1 MSGDLQ
7 GKPAIIMHGRADQV
21 VAPNHGGRAYY
32 ARNRQVDARD
42 DVALEIEN
50 GHHLEMFAYLLAP
63 NLGFYATPPNM
74 QHRYAYIHPYFEQ
87 APNQMF
93 AHLSSGRGAGL
104 RVRWFARRRCR
115 KAVKSRLQ
123 MTCLVKCWLC
133 RGEDVVRWQD
143 NTLVIPH

>member
-42 DVALEIEN
+42 DVVYWEIEN

-87 APNQMF
+87 ALNQMF
-93 AHLSSGRGAGL
+93 AHLSSGEAL
-104 RVRWFARRRCR
+104 APSQLVRTTSMQESGEEQITNDMFGEVLA
-115 KAVKSRLQ
+115 
-123 MTCLVKCWLC
+123 MP
-133 RGEDVVRWQD
+133 GEDVVRWQD
-143 NTLVIPH
+143 NTLVIPQ